1 MGAVPSRI
9 SQQVNIDELGM
20 VRLRVAVDQDVLKDE
35 VLVYMRLFPTE
46 DVQLVLK
53 IVFNHQLLPSL
64 FVKVVD
70 GGKDAAAVE
79 GVGPVLVHHVNSE

>member
-35 VLVYMRLFPTE
+35 VLVYMRLFPT
-46 DVQLVLK
+46 
-53 IVFNHQLLPSL
+53 
-64 FVKVVD
+64 
-70 GGKDAAAVE
+70 
-79 GVGPVLVHHVNSE
+79 